1 MTGEERFTAVDR
13 TKLTFFQLNDIY
25 ECNSCLEIKHNL
37 AQAGDYSV
45 KGTHCPPPTHPP
57 PTTYKIRNSQGR
69 KWVAIKV
76 SAAKLEILRQSI
88 S

>member
-57 PTTYKIRNSQGR
+57 PT
-69 KWVAIKV
+69 
-76 SAAKLEILRQSI
+76 KLEIHKVGNGLPLKFLPQNWKFETI
-88 S
+88 N